1 MHRDEQSAWQ
11 AGSYSFLTPD
21 SAEWCNR
28 TAGPLPFLL
37 PCFAL
42 PLSFLFP
49 SPFSPQLS
57 FYLPSIP
64 FPTHSLS
71 SLFPFLSQSP
81 LLSLLLFT
89 CSLSISLLSRSHV
102 SMLALHTI
110 TSIHQLSAYSS
121 LATPL
126 PFLYPMTTTP
136 HYPAYTC
143 FFATPISHLPARGA
157 AECTSRRT
165 RPPSPSSP
173 FSPLKAQPHPLTPDV
188 P

>member
-1 MHRDEQSAWQ
+1 MQQNSR
-11 AGSYSFLTPD
+11 PPPIPP
-21 SAEWCNR
+21 
-28 TAGPLPFLL
+28 PLLCAPSL
-37 PCFAL
+37 P
-42 PLSFLFP
+42 FLFP
-49 SPFSPQLS
+49 SPLSPQLS
-57 FYLPSIP
+57 FVLPSLL
-64 FPTHSLS
+64 FLTHSLS

-89 CSLSISLLSRSHV
+89 SSLSISLLSRSHV

-136 HYPAYTC
+136 HYPAYTFLC
-143 FFATPISHLPARGA
+143 NPHLP
-157 AECTSRRT
+157 
-165 RPPSPSSP
+165 PPTPWGSWVYLPTHFSSFP
-173 FSPLKAQPHPLTPDV
+173 FSAFLSPQSPPPPHTPDV